1 MLRTRPF
8 LHLFHTQEK
17 SMKAIRKTAARMYID
32 CMAETAAMG
41 REAKAP
47 PAKQKQP
54 QRLIGGCLLYHLP
67 LVCRQQHPPAPY
79 YS

>member
-1 MLRTRPF
+1 
-8 LHLFHTQEK
+8 
-17 SMKAIRKTAARMYID
+17 MKAIKKTAARMYID
-32 CMAETAAMG
+32 CMAEAAAA
-41 REAKAP
+41 ETKP
-47 PAKQKQP
+47 VPAKQKQP